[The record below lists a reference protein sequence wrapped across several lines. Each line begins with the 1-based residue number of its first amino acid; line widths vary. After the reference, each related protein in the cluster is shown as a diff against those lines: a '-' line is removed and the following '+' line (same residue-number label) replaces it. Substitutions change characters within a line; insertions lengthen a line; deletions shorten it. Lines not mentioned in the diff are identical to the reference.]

1 MAKILRFAARSDV
14 GKVRSK
20 NDDSAYAGHH
30 LAVVADGMGG
40 HAGGNVASASTVLE
54 MIHLDEDGY
63 DDAGT
68 ALADEIQTANSLLS
82 DLVRTS
88 PALAGMG
95 TTVTAMLLAGDKL
108 HFAHIGDSRAYR
120 LKDGVFEQI

>member
-1 MAKILRFAARSDV
+1 MTVVKILRYAARSDV

-20 NDDSAYAGHH
+20 NDDSAYAGRY

-40 HAGGNVASASTVLE
+40 HAGGNIASASTVLE
-54 MIHLDEDGY
+54 LIHLDDDVYHG
-63 DDAGT
+63 DAGT

-88 PALAGMG
+88 PQLAGMG
-95 TTVTAMLLAGDKL
+95 TTVTAVLLSEDKL
-108 HFAHIGDSRAYR
+108 HFAHIGDS
-120 LKDGVFEQI
+120 